1 MKDKIVQWVRQEAV
15 LVIAAAAALLSMIA
29 VPPSMAT
36 LESIDLRVLIL
47 LFCLMAVVAG
57 LQKSGLFVAL
67 AQRLLKGRKPM
78 WLLSMVLVM
87 LPFFSSMVI
96 TNDVALITFVPF
108 TILVLE
114 WLDGRQYLIPVVV
127 LQTIA
132 ANLGS
137 MATPVGN
144 PQNLFLYGR
153 YELGAGEFFG
163 IMLPYL
169 LVSFLALA
177 AACFFLRGQAV
188 EVAFGGEKSPIQ
200 WRKLALFAGLFV
212 LCLLTVFRLVNIWVL
227 VAVVVVCLAIFDR
240 GIFPQVDYC
249 LLLTFVCF
257 FVFAGNMGRIPAVDQ
272 FLVWAVEKAPL
283 AVSVGLSQVISNVP
297 TAVLLAGFTENG
309 KALLVGTNL
318 GGLGT
323 PVASLASL
331 ISLKLYLRAQN
342 ADAGRYMKFFLAA
355 NLAGLVLLLVL
366 CQLLGGV

>member
-1 MKDKIVQWVRQEAV
+1 MKEKIGSWVRQEAV
-15 LVIAAAAALLSMIA
+15 LVISAAVALLSLFL
-29 VPPSMAT
+29 VPPSMET
-36 LESIDLRVLIL
+36 LASIDTRVLVL

-67 AQRLLKGRKPM
+67 AQRLLRGRKPM
-78 WLLSMVLVM
+78 WLLSMVLVL

-114 WLDGRQYLIPVVV
+114 WLDGRRYLIPVVV

-153 YELGAGEFFG
+153 YQMGAGEFFSV
-163 IMLPYL
+163 MVPYL
-169 LVSFLALA
+169 LVSLVALA
-177 AACFFLRGQAV
+177 AACLPLRGQAV
-188 EVAFGGEKSPIQ
+188 EVAFGQEGSAIRWK
-200 WRKLALFAGLFV
+200 KLALFAGLFAV
-212 LCLLTVFRLVNIWVL
+212 CLLAVFRLVNIWVL
-227 VAVVVVCLAIFDR
+227 LGVVVVCLAVFDR
-240 GIFPQVDYC
+240 EIFRKVDYC

-257 FVFAGNMGRIPAVDQ
+257 FVFAGNMGRIPAVDR
-272 FLVWAVEKAPL
+272 FLVWAVEQAPL

-297 TAVLLAGFTENG
+297 TAVLLAGFTDNG

-331 ISLKLYLRAQN
+331 ISLKLYLRSQGADPRQYLKVFLGAN
-342 ADAGRYMKFFLAA
+342 A
-355 NLAGLVLLLVL
+355 AGLALLLVL
-366 CQLLGGV
+366 CQLMGGV